1 MPQLDLS
8 TWPPQL
14 IWLAITFGALYYVM
28 STLVIPKLGGVI
40 EQRKSN
46 VEGDL
51 AAAQRLKQETDE
63 AVKAYEASLAKARAE
78 AQAVMARNRDALND
92 EIDGERAKL
101 DQALSTKIAAAEK
114 RIATSRDSAMKDVSA
129 IAADMAAQIASQLTG
144 SRITKAAA
152 AAALPRARAR

>member
-1 MPQLDLS
+1 MPQLDIS

-14 IWLAITFGALYYVM
+14 IWLAITFGVLYYVI
-28 STLVIPKLGGVI
+28 SALVIPKLGGVI

-46 VEGDL
+46 IEGDL
-51 AAAQRLKQETDE
+51 AAAQRLKQETDA

-78 AQAVMARNRDALND
+78 AQAVMAQNRDALNN

-101 DQALSTKIAAAEK
+101 DQSLASKIAVAEK
-114 RIATSRDSAMKDVSA
+114 RIATSRDGAMKDVTA
-129 IAADMAAQIASQLTG
+129 MAADVAAQIASRLTG

-152 AAALPRARAR
+152 AAAIPRARAK

>member
-1 MPQLDLS
+1 MPQLDIS

-14 IWLAITFGALYYVM
+14 IWLAITFGVLYYVI
-28 STLVIPKLGGVI
+28 SALVIPKLGGVI

-46 VEGDL
+46 IEGDL
-51 AAAQRLKQETDE
+51 AAAQRLKQETDA

-78 AQAVMARNRDALND
+78 AQAVMAQNRDALNN

-101 DQALSTKIAAAEK
+101 DQSLASKIAVAEK
-114 RIATSRDSAMKDVSA
+114 RIATSRDGAMKDVTA
-129 IAADMAAQIASQLTG
+129 MAADMAAQIASQLTG

-152 AAALPRARAR
+152 AAAIPRARAK